1 MLRQWRNDLV
11 HSEKTSARNLTER
24 RRFNRAVTWHND
36 VTRHLSSPLRGGAK
50 KSFKALCNLMIDFFD
65 GKDDFSPWHG
75 GPVDEETEPI
85 IPTLKAIANTG
96 VMITIEGQPGVCK
109 YVPHGRIRDNFV
121 TQLTN
126 IIYKHDGYKLTLKD
140 KSPAQ
145 VGDWVVFNS
154 KNTKATITHV
164 KGKTVVVN
172 QYSYYANEEGNGPY
186 AGKEKPPAHDLNLDS
201 VTIIEIGLDQ
211 KQRAYTVAMIKTE
224 LVDAFF
230 EELQR
235 LSGGLSCGIRVD
247 YDTREQTFLGDFETF
262 ADMKHPTLG
271 DGVNATCYIQK
282 TGEMTKP
289 TTTWSKIDHFGNF
302 SSADHENY
310 DMSGVSC
317 VTIVDTQ
324 WCRTE
329 QINHILAA
337 IQAVTT
343 KKKKRKRTQRRGS
356 RKKKK

>member
-11 HSEKTSARNLTER
+11 HSEKTSARNLPER

-154 KNTKATITHV
+154 KNTKV
-164 KGKTVVVN
+164 GGN
-172 QYSYYANEEGNGPY
+172 NEFY
-186 AGKEKPPAHDLNLDS
+186 IAL
-201 VTIIEIGLDQ
+201 
-211 KQRAYTVAMIKTE
+211 
-224 LVDAFF
+224 
-230 EELQR
+230 
-235 LSGGLSCGIRVD
+235 D
-247 YDTREQTFLGDFETF
+247 YDLKRVLKRWDTPTAKRI
-262 ADMKHPTLG
+262 KHWL
-271 DGVNATCYIQK
+271 NYI
-282 TGEMTKP
+282 
-289 TTTWSKIDHFGNF
+289 KIPAPAILF
-302 SSADHENY
+302 SPEAKFY
-310 DMSGVSC
+310 P
-317 VTIVDTQ
+317 IFF
-324 WCRTE
+324 
-329 QINHILAA
+329 
-337 IQAVTT
+337 
-343 KKKKRKRTQRRGS
+343 
-356 RKKKK
+356 